1 LQARHITAESPPR
14 SAARRSGGF
23 TLVELLVAMTT
34 LGILAAIA
42 APSFNNAILGS
53 KLTGFTNSFIA
64 SAQLA
69 RSEAI
74 KRNGNVV
81 VCRSGDHVSCA
92 GTGTWQQ
99 GWIVFHDANKDGAV
113 DSGETVIRVQQALS
127 TDYHFSG
134 DSYSLAFQPTGGIPA
149 LVTLS
154 LCRAAPDPG
163 SQERTLKISATGRT
177 SAETTRNGSC
187 P

>member
-23 TLVELLVAMTT
+23 TLVELLVAMTI

-99 GWIVFHDANKDGAV
+99 
-113 DSGETVIRVQQALS
+113 
-127 TDYHFSG
+127 
-134 DSYSLAFQPTGGIPA
+134 
-149 LVTLS
+149 
-154 LCRAAPDPG
+154 
-163 SQERTLKISATGRT
+163 
-177 SAETTRNGSC
+177 
-187 P
+187 